1 VHHGIAGPLIA
12 AGCIALLVT
21 IIAFVVVQAPVMNDL
36 LREIAKKAL
45 K

>member
-1 VHHGIAGPLIA
+1 VHHRIAGQLIG
-12 AGCIALLVT
+12 AGGIALLVI
-21 IIAFVVVQAPVMNDL
+21 IIAIVVAQAPVMNDL